1 MEKRDKN
8 GLTEREFLESYSSDK
23 YKKPSLTADI
33 VLIARDGDKNKLLLI
48 KRGGHP
54 YIDCFALPGG
64 FAEPGESIE
73 RTAARE
79 LYEETAV
86 ENVVFESIGV
96 FSSPGRDPRGWV
108 VSDAFLAVAD
118 KKDIRVLAGDD
129 AAKAVW
135 FSVFAECNGEKG
147 KIFLEA
153 GSEKINIEFE
163 KKNVPS
169 PFGVRAEYHITD
181 DGGLAFDHALILAT
195 AMGKLGLI

>member
-33 VLIARDGDKNKLLLI
+33 VLIARDGDKNELLLI

-96 FSSPGRDPRGWV
+96 FSSPGRDPRGWA

-135 FSVFAECNGEKG
+135 FFVLVNSNGKNIRLVSSGE
-147 KIFLEA
+147 E
-153 GSEKINIEFE
+153 INIKFE

-169 PFGVRAEYHITD
+169 PFGVRTEYHITD

>member
-33 VLIARDGDKNKLLLI
+33 VLIARDGDKNELLLI

-135 FSVFAECNGEKG
+135 FSVFVNSNGKNIRLVSDGE
-147 KIFLEA
+147 E
-153 GSEKINIEFE
+153 INIKFE

-169 PFGVRAEYHITD
+169 PFGVRSEYHITD
-181 DGGLAFDHALILAT
+181 GGGLAFDHALILAT

>member
-33 VLIARDGDKNKLLLI
+33 VLIARDGDKNELLLI

-135 FSVFAECNGEKG
+135 FSVLVNSNGKNIRLVSSGE
-147 KIFLEA
+147 E
-153 GSEKINIEFE
+153 INIKFE

>member
-33 VLIARDGDKNKLLLI
+33 VLIARDGDKNELLLI

-96 FSSPGRDPRGWV
+96 FSSPCRDPRGWV

-135 FSVFAECNGEKG
+135 FSVFVNSNGKNIRLVSSGE
-147 KIFLEA
+147 E
-153 GSEKINIEFE
+153 INITFE

>member
-33 VLIARDGDKNKLLLI
+33 VLIARDGDKNELLLI

-135 FSVFAECNGEKG
+135 FSVSINSNGKNIRLVSDGE
-147 KIFLEA
+147 E
-153 GSEKINIEFE
+153 INIKFE
-163 KKNVPS
+163 KKNVSS

>member
-135 FSVFAECNGEKG
+135 FSVFVNSNGKNIRLVSDGE
-147 KIFLEA
+147 E
-153 GSEKINIEFE
+153 INIKFE
-163 KKNVPS
+163 KKNVSS

>member
-33 VLIARDGDKNKLLLI
+33 VLIARDGDKNELLLI

-135 FSVFAECNGEKG
+135 FSVFVNSNGKNIRLVSDGE
-147 KIFLEA
+147 E
-153 GSEKINIEFE
+153 INIKFE

>member
-33 VLIARDGDKNKLLLI
+33 VLIARDGDKNELLLI

-135 FSVFAECNGEKG
+135 FSVFVNSNGKNIRLVSSGE
-147 KIFLEA
+147 E
-153 GSEKINIEFE
+153 INIKFE

>member
-33 VLIARDGDKNKLLLI
+33 VLIARDGDKNELLLI

-135 FSVFAECNGEKG
+135 FSVFVNSNGKNIRLVSDGE
-147 KIFLEA
+147 E
-153 GSEKINIEFE
+153 INIKFE

-181 DGGLAFDHALILAT
+181 DGGLAFDHALIFAT

>member
-33 VLIARDGDKNKLLLI
+33 VLIARDGDKNELLLI

-108 VSDAFLAVAD
+108 VSDAFIAVAD
-118 KKDIRVLAGDD
+118 KKDIRVFAGDD

-135 FSVFAECNGEKG
+135 FSVFVNISGKNIRLVSDGE
-147 KIFLEA
+147 E
-153 GSEKINIEFE
+153 INIKFE

-169 PFGVRAEYHITD
+169 PFGVRAEYHIAD
-181 DGGLAFDHALILAT
+181 DGGLAFDHALILVT

>member
-8 GLTEREFLESYSSDK
+8 GLTEKEFLESYSSDK

-33 VLIARDGDKNKLLLI
+33 VLIARDGDKNELLLI

-135 FSVFAECNGEKG
+135 FSVFVNNNGKNIRLVSDGE
-147 KIFLEA
+147 E
-153 GSEKINIEFE
+153 INIKFE

-169 PFGVRAEYHITD
+169 PFGVRTEYHITD

>member
-33 VLIARDGDKNKLLLI
+33 VLIARDGDKNELLLI

-96 FSSPGRDPRGWV
+96 FSSPGRDSRGWV

-135 FSVFAECNGEKG
+135 FSVFVNNNGKNIRLVSDGE
-147 KIFLEA
+147 E
-153 GSEKINIEFE
+153 INIKFE

>member
-33 VLIARDGDKNKLLLI
+33 VLIARDGDKNELLLI

-118 KKDIRVLAGDD
+118 KKDVRVLAGDD

-135 FSVFAECNGEKG
+135 FSVFVNSNGKNIRLVSDGE
-147 KIFLEA
+147 E
-153 GSEKINIEFE
+153 INIKFE

-169 PFGVRAEYHITD
+169 PFGVCTEYHITD

>member
-23 YKKPSLTADI
+23 YKKTSLTADI
-33 VLIARDGDKNKLLLI
+33 VLIARDGDKNELLLI

-73 RTAARE
+73 CTAARE

-118 KKDIRVLAGDD
+118 KKDVRVLAGDD

-135 FSVFAECNGEKG
+135 FSVFVNSNGKNIRLVSDGE
-147 KIFLEA
+147 E
-153 GSEKINIEFE
+153 INIKFE

-169 PFGVRAEYHITD
+169 PFGVCTEYHITD

-195 AMGKLGLI
+195 AMGKLGLT

>member
-33 VLIARDGDKNKLLLI
+33 VLIARDGDKNELLLI

-135 FSVFAECNGEKG
+135 FSVFVNSNGKNIRLVSSGE
-147 KIFLEA
+147 E
-153 GSEKINIEFE
+153 INITFE

>member
-33 VLIARDGDKNKLLLI
+33 VLIARDGDKDELLLI

-135 FSVFAECNGEKG
+135 FSVFVNSNGKNIRLLSDGE
-147 KIFLEA
+147 E
-153 GSEKINIEFE
+153 INIKFE

>member
-33 VLIARDGDKNKLLLI
+33 VLIARDGDKNELLLI

-135 FSVFAECNGEKG
+135 FSVSINSNGKNIHLVSSGE
-147 KIFLEA
+147 E
-153 GSEKINIEFE
+153 INIKFE

-169 PFGVRAEYHITD
+169 PFGVRSEYHITD

>member
-33 VLIARDGDKNKLLLI
+33 VLIASDGDKNELLLI

-135 FSVFAECNGEKG
+135 FSVFVNSNGKNIRLVSDGE
-147 KIFLEA
+147 E
-153 GSEKINIEFE
+153 INIKFE

>member
-33 VLIARDGDKNKLLLI
+33 VLIARDGDKNELLLI

-135 FSVFAECNGEKG
+135 FSVFVNSNGKNIRLVSDGE
-147 KIFLEA
+147 E
-153 GSEKINIEFE
+153 INIKFE

-195 AMGKLGLI
+195 AMRKLGLI

>member
-8 GLTEREFLESYSSDK
+8 GLAEREFLESYSSDK

-33 VLIARDGDKNKLLLI
+33 VLIARDGDKNELLLI

-135 FSVFAECNGEKG
+135 FSVFVNSNGKNIRLVSDGE
-147 KIFLEA
+147 E
-153 GSEKINIEFE
+153 INIKFE

>member
-33 VLIARDGDKNKLLLI
+33 VLIARDGDKNELLLI

-118 KKDIRVLAGDD
+118 KKDIRVLAGND

-135 FSVFAECNGEKG
+135 FSVFVNSNGKNIRLVSDGE
-147 KIFLEA
+147 E
-153 GSEKINIEFE
+153 INIKFE

>member
-33 VLIARDGDKNKLLLI
+33 VLIARDGDKNELLLI

-73 RTAARE
+73 RPAARE

-135 FSVFAECNGEKG
+135 FSVFVNNNGKNIRLVSDGE
-147 KIFLEA
+147 E
-153 GSEKINIEFE
+153 INIKFE
-163 KKNVPS
+163 KKNVSS

>member
-1 MEKRDKN
+1 M
-8 GLTEREFLESYSSDK
+8 
-23 YKKPSLTADI
+23 
-33 VLIARDGDKNKLLLI
+33 
-48 KRGGHP
+48 
-54 YIDCFALPGG
+54 
-64 FAEPGESIE
+64 
-73 RTAARE
+73 
-79 LYEETAV
+79 
-86 ENVVFESIGV
+86 ENVVYETIGV

-135 FSVFAECNGEKG
+135 FSVFVNNNGKNIRLVSDGE
-147 KIFLEA
+147 E
-153 GSEKINIEFE
+153 INIKFE
-163 KKNVPS
+163 KKNVSS

>member
-33 VLIARDGDKNKLLLI
+33 VLIARNGDKNELLLI

-135 FSVFAECNGEKG
+135 FSVFVNSNGKNIRLVSDGE
-147 KIFLEA
+147 E
-153 GSEKINIEFE
+153 INIKFE

>member
-33 VLIARDGDKNKLLLI
+33 VLIARDGDKNELLLV

-135 FSVFAECNGEKG
+135 FSVFVNSNGKNIRLVSDGE
-147 KIFLEA
+147 E
-153 GSEKINIEFE
+153 INIKFE
-163 KKNVPS
+163 KKNVSS

>member
-33 VLIARDGDKNKLLLI
+33 VLIARDGDKNELLLI

-54 YIDCFALPGG
+54 YIGCFALPGG

-135 FSVFAECNGEKG
+135 FSVFVNSNGKNIRLLSDGE
-147 KIFLEA
+147 E
-153 GSEKINIEFE
+153 INIKFE

-169 PFGVRAEYHITD
+169 PFGVRTEYHITD
-181 DGGLAFDHALILAT
+181 GGGLAFDHALILAT

>member
-33 VLIARDGDKNKLLLI
+33 VLIARDGDKNELLLI

-135 FSVFAECNGEKG
+135 FSVFVNSNGKNIRLVSDGE
-147 KIFLEA
+147 E
-153 GSEKINIEFE
+153 INIKFE

-169 PFGVRAEYHITD
+169 PFGVRTEYHITD

>member
-23 YKKPSLTADI
+23 YKKSSLTADI
-33 VLIARDGDKNKLLLI
+33 VLIARDGDKNELLLI

-108 VSDAFLAVAD
+108 VSDTFLAVAD

-135 FSVFAECNGEKG
+135 FSVFVNSNGKNIRLVSDGE
-147 KIFLEA
+147 E
-153 GSEKINIEFE
+153 INIKFE

-195 AMGKLGLI
+195 AMGRLGLI

>member
-33 VLIARDGDKNKLLLI
+33 VLIARDGDKNELLLI

-135 FSVFAECNGEKG
+135 FSVFVNNSGKNIRLVSDGE
-147 KIFLEA
+147 E
-153 GSEKINIEFE
+153 INIKFE
-163 KKNVPS
+163 KKNVSS

>member
-33 VLIARDGDKNKLLLI
+33 VLIARDGDKNELLLI

-73 RTAARE
+73 RTAERE

-108 VSDAFLAVAD
+108 VSDAFLAVVN
-118 KKDIRVLAGDD
+118 KKDVRVLAGDD

-135 FSVFAECNGEKG
+135 FSVLVNSNGKNIRLVSDGE
-147 KIFLEA
+147 E
-153 GSEKINIEFE
+153 INIKFE

>member
-33 VLIARDGDKNKLLLI
+33 VLIARDGDKNELLLI

-108 VSDAFLAVAD
+108 VSDAFIAVAE

-135 FSVFAECNGEKG
+135 FSVFVNSNGKNIRLVSDGE
-147 KIFLEA
+147 E
-153 GSEKINIEFE
+153 INIKFE

-181 DGGLAFDHALILAT
+181 DGGLAFDHALILVT

>member
-33 VLIARDGDKNKLLLI
+33 VLIARDGDKNELLLI

-135 FSVFAECNGEKG
+135 FSVFVNSNGKNIRLVSDGE
-147 KIFLEA
+147 E
-153 GSEKINIEFE
+153 INITFE

>member
-8 GLTEREFLESYSSDK
+8 GLTEWEFLESYSSDK

-33 VLIARDGDKNKLLLI
+33 ILIAREGDKNELLLI

-135 FSVFAECNGEKG
+135 FSVLVNSNGKNIRLVSSGE
-147 KIFLEA
+147 E
-153 GSEKINIEFE
+153 INIKFE

>member
-33 VLIARDGDKNKLLLI
+33 VLIARDGDKNELLLI

-135 FSVFAECNGEKG
+135 FSVFVNNNGKNIRLVSDGE
-147 KIFLEA
+147 E
-153 GSEKINIEFE
+153 INIKFE
-163 KKNVPS
+163 KKNVSS

-181 DGGLAFDHALILAT
+181 DGGLAFDHALIMAT

>member
-33 VLIARDGDKNKLLLI
+33 VLIARDGDKNELLLI

-135 FSVFAECNGEKG
+135 FSVLVNSNGKNIRLVSSGE
-147 KIFLEA
+147 E
-153 GSEKINIEFE
+153 INIKFE
-163 KKNVPS
+163 KKNVSS

>member
-33 VLIARDGDKNKLLLI
+33 VLIARDGDKNELLLI

-64 FAEPGESIE
+64 FAEPGEAIE

-135 FSVFAECNGEKG
+135 FSVSINSNGKNIRLVSDGE
-147 KIFLEA
+147 E
-153 GSEKINIEFE
+153 INIKFE

-181 DGGLAFDHALILAT
+181 GSGLAFDHALILVT

>member
-33 VLIARDGDKNKLLLI
+33 VLIAREGDKNELLLI

-135 FSVFAECNGEKG
+135 FSVFVNSNGKNIRLVSDGE
-147 KIFLEA
+147 E
-153 GSEKINIEFE
+153 INIKFE
-163 KKNVPS
+163 KNNVPS

>member
-33 VLIARDGDKNKLLLI
+33 VLISRDGDKNELLLI

-135 FSVFAECNGEKG
+135 FSVLVNSNGKNIRLVSSGE
-147 KIFLEA
+147 E
-153 GSEKINIEFE
+153 INIKFE

>member
-1 MEKRDKN
+1 MVS
-8 GLTEREFLESYSSDK
+8 GSEREFLESYSSDK

-33 VLIARDGDKNKLLLI
+33 VLIARDGDKNELLLI

-108 VSDAFLAVAD
+108 VSDAFIAVAE

-135 FSVFAECNGEKG
+135 FSVFVNSNGKNIRLVSDGE
-147 KIFLEA
+147 E
-153 GSEKINIEFE
+153 INIKFE

-181 DGGLAFDHALILAT
+181 DGGLAFDHALILVT

>member
-33 VLIARDGDKNKLLLI
+33 VLIARDGDKNELLLI

-118 KKDIRVLAGDD
+118 KKDIRVFAGDD

-135 FSVFAECNGEKG
+135 FSVFVNSNGKNISLFSDGE
-147 KIFLEA
+147 E
-153 GSEKINIEFE
+153 INIKFE

-181 DGGLAFDHALILAT
+181 DGGLAFDHALIFAT